1 MRHAWTRGWTLG
13 LGVALAVAAAGTA
26 VAQPVEA
33 QALRELYEKLMA
45 PEIDTGRYLDVAG
58 KTLAYED
65 LTVTFVVGA
74 VHPVVRSD
82 GKIMGLAF
90 AGKGELT
97 FDPPDARERQQV
109 ERHLKAVP
117 YVHGFAS
124 AWIMA
129 TDDTVDRLLGEGGE
143 WATGGGAPVRAE
155 NIHVSRHKLYRDK
168 LWDEAGPSLEMDVLH
183 DLYGDGFQGGH
194 VFAEFAVD
202 PVRWLT
208 YYRNPRGALFAG
220 EEVSVFTHAGRGAAP
235 QTMDIYA
242 SYPSARVA
250 PAARVMRPYDLAHV
264 ELTIDV
270 PRSGPSQNLGQVNI
284 IAEPKIAGL
293 TDGVKAIAL
302 RLQSRK
308 ARCKGDEEYGSFK
321 ITALHD
327 FEDQPIPAIHDRN
340 RLFCVL
346 RAPLNTGQFEVLKVE
361 YGGDLLEAVT
371 IENQTNEFYTPL
383 QGYPWYPRSPWP
395 DRHSLR
401 STVSVPRFMRG
412 VVTGNLEEE
421 VEDTEN
427 KKQIGVF
434 HERGGVAGG
443 MLAVGAYGEPLSDE
457 VDGVRVL
464 VYTTQKGRQ
473 LSQDLMDN
481 TKAMIRY
488 FGALWGPYPY
498 STLTQLEIQPLP
510 MGNWQ
515 YDATES
521 VSMTPEAGWTCSP
534 PGQLYA
540 WEGFALSDTACAS
553 FMLPATAPA
562 QDQMQTH
569 GLNYYFVDTPEASMA
584 YTASVVARQWWG
596 QFVGPAS
603 YREQWITEGAVML
616 SATLYLSQFRG
627 RKARDN
633 RIDAL
638 HDMALRRNAS
648 GSLMTGYRLG
658 HDFPDVLW
666 GKGPAV
672 MQMLM
677 DQIGGDPF
685 VNMMRSVMNRC
696 PNYGVTNELFRQVAG
711 EYVGD
716 ELDPFWTYW
725 IEGTDIP
732 GVRSAFEVTD
742 GEDGTFDV
750 AGTLVFEDSVPPTP
764 IPVAIQ
770 YSKKDIEY
778 RMVHPTDLR
787 NEISFPGLQRKPK
800 KIEVDPNNLVLLRY
814 RKPLKD

>member
-1 MRHAWTRGWTLG
+1 MRHAWTRVLG
-13 LGVALAVAAAGTA
+13 FGALLAVLAAGTA
-26 VAQPVEA
+26 TAQPVEA
-33 QALRELYEKLMA
+33 EALRELYEKLMA

-58 KTLAYED
+58 KTLEYED
-65 LTVTFVVGA
+65 LTVTFAEGA

-82 GKIMGLAF
+82 GKVMGLAF

-97 FDPPDARERQQV
+97 FAPPDAREQQQV
-109 ERHLKAVP
+109 SHHLGAAP
-117 YVHGFAS
+117 YSGNFGS

-143 WATGGGAPVRAE
+143 WATDGGAPVRAE
-155 NIHVSRHKLYRDK
+155 NVHVTRHRLYRDR
-168 LWDEAGPSLEMDVLH
+168 LWDNAGPCLEMDVLH

-208 YYRNPRGALFAG
+208 YYRNPRGALFPG
-220 EEVSVFTHAGRGAAP
+220 EEVSLFSHAARGGAP
-235 QTMDIYA
+235 QTMEIYA
-242 SYPSARVA
+242 SYPSAA
-250 PAARVMRPYDLAHV
+250 IDPAARASRPYDLAHV
-264 ELTIDV
+264 ELDIDV
-270 PRSGPSQNLGQVNI
+270 PGSGAAQNLGQVDI
-284 IAEPKIAGL
+284 VAEAKIAGL
-293 TDGVKAIAL
+293 HDGVKAIAL

-308 ARCKGDEEYGSFK
+308 PRCKGDEAYGTFK

-346 RAPLNTGQFEVLKVE
+346 RAPLNSGQFEVLKIE

-371 IENQTNEFYTPL
+371 IEDQTNEFYSPL
-383 QGYPWYPRSPWP
+383 QGFPWYPRSPWP

-401 STVSVPRFMRG
+401 STVTVPRFMRG

-421 VEDTEN
+421 REEN
-427 KKQIGVF
+427 KRQVGVY

-443 MLAVGAYGEPLSDE
+443 MLAVGAYGDPLSEE

-464 VYTTQKGRQ
+464 VFTTQKGRQ
-473 LSQDLMDN
+473 MAEDIMVN
-481 TKAMIRY
+481 AKAMIRY

-498 STLTQLEIQPLP
+498 STLTQIELQPLP

-515 YDATES
+515 YDITES
-521 VSMTPEAGWTCSP
+521 VSTTQEAGWTCSP
-534 PGQLYA
+534 PGHLYA
-540 WEGFALSDTACAS
+540 WEGFATADTACSS
-553 FMLPATAPA
+553 FLLPATAPA
-562 QDQMQTH
+562 VDQMQTK
-569 GLNYYFVDTPEASMA
+569 GINYYFVDTPEAGMA

-596 QFVGPAS
+596 QFVGPAT

-627 RKARDN
+627 RKAYDK

-638 HDMALRRNAS
+638 HDMALRRQAS
-648 GSLMTGYRLG
+648 GSLLTGYRLG
-658 HDFPDVLW
+658 HDFPDVIW

-685 VNMMRSVMNRC
+685 VNMMRSVMNRS
-696 PNYGVTNELFRQVAG
+696 PNYGVTNELFRQVAS

-716 ELDPFWTYW
+716 ELDPFWSYW
-725 IEGTDIP
+725 VEGTDIP
-732 GVRSAFEVTD
+732 GLRSAFEVTE
-742 GEDGTFDV
+742 GEEGTWV
-750 AGTLVFEDSVPPTP
+750 VNGTLLFEDSVPPTP
-764 IPVAIQ
+764 IPIAIQ
-770 YSKKDIEY
+770 YTKKDIEY
-778 RMVHPTDLR
+778 RMVEPTDLR
-787 NEISFPGLQRKPK
+787 MEVTFEGLEKKPK